1 MRNLCVS
8 ACLVLLL
15 LLGGC
20 NRDPNV
26 AKKRYV
32 ENGNKYFSKG
42 KYKEALIMY
51 RNALKR
57 DLKYG
62 EAYYRAALAEL
73 AMQRF
78 VDAARDL
85 QRAVELMPEN
95 VDAMDRLTNL
105 YLNVY
110 LADRKRPKS
119 LADELRN
126 LADKYAKRHPN
137 SYSEARLRGYL
148 ALFDNDA
155 QGAVKFFEKAN
166 SLKPLQQDLVMIYM
180 QTLANVGR
188 GQEAEKLGYQML
200 AKNPNAL
207 TIYDVLYLYYGN
219 AKRTED
225 AEKILRT
232 KVEKNPK
239 LPEVR
244 LQLAAH
250 YYTVALRPQMMEA
263 LKGLEADPTSFP
275 NSPLLVGDFFARI
288 REYDLAAQRYQ
299 DGAKRFAKDKHMY
312 QKRLVEILVKKNQKD
327 EAVQL
332 VNEILKED
340 PKDSEAIAIR
350 ASLSLL
356 AGTRE
361 QLQSAIND
369 LQTVISKMPENPV
382 LRYNLGRALLARQ
395 NWDAAKVQ
403 FEEAIKLRPDYLLPR
418 ITLAQMMLQGRDY
431 GKVIQ
436 MTQEILV
443 YDKGNLA
450 ARLLRSRALIGMG
463 EMKQAREE
471 LAVTTS
477 QFPDLPESRL
487 QVAALDLQDKNYKGA
502 EDSFRK
508 IYQQF
513 KDPRAFM
520 GLVDTYVAQGNTA
533 AALKALRDEIA
544 KDPERL
550 EYHVAIANISGNA
563 GDYKTAIAEYKTVL
577 DKLPRNSQVWL
588 QLSEVYRRAGEG
600 ENAMGA
606 VRKAQELAP
615 TNVAAHLQLAML
627 YDTGGKRPEAK
638 PVYEQVLRLQP
649 DNAIALNNLAFILAE
664 SGNDLD
670 QALTMAQKAKQQ
682 RPQDEDVADTLG
694 WIYIKKNIP
703 DSAVSIFRELT
714 IKNPGRTTFH
724 YHLAMALFQ
733 KGDKVN
739 AKRECEIALKNNNNP
754 AEITRIKELLAK
766 LS

>member
-8 ACLVLLL
+8 ALLALFCLLAA
-15 LLGGC
+15 C

-32 ENGNKYFSKG
+32 ENGNKYYQNG

-73 AMQRF
+73 AMQRY
-78 VDAARDL
+78 VDASRDL

-95 VDAMDRLTNL
+95 LDALDRLTNL

-110 LADRKRPKS
+110 LADRKRPKQ

-126 LADKYAKRHPN
+126 LADKYSKRFPN

-148 ALFDNDA
+148 ALFDNDS
-155 QGAVKFFEKAN
+155 QGAVKYFTQAN
-166 SLKPLQQDLVMIYM
+166 QLKPLQQDLVMIYM
-180 QTLANVGR
+180 QTLSNVGR
-188 GQEAEKLGYQML
+188 VDEAKKLGYEML
-200 AKNPNAL
+200 EKNPAAL
-207 TIYDVLYLYYGN
+207 TIYDVLYLQYGREN
-219 AKRTED
+219 NKAE
-225 AEKILRT
+225 AEKIL
-232 KVEKNPK
+232 KLKAEKNPK
-239 LPEVR
+239 VPEVR

-250 YYTVALRPQMMEA
+250 YYTVGERDAMMKTLQAMESDQTA
-263 LKGLEADPTSFP
+263 FP
-275 NSPLLVGDFFARI
+275 NAPMMVGDFFARI
-288 REYDLAAQRYQ
+288 RDYDAAAQRYQ
-299 DGAKRFAKDKHMY
+299 DGAKRFPKDKHTY

-327 EAVQL
+327 EAMQL
-332 VNEILKED
+332 VQEILKDD

-356 AGTRE
+356 TGTRE

-369 LQTVISKMPENPV
+369 LQTVISKMPDNPV
-382 LRYNLGRALLARQ
+382 LRYNLGRALLAKQ
-395 NWDAAKVQ
+395 NWDAARVQ
-403 FEEAIKLRPDYLLPR
+403 FEEAVKLRPDYLLPR
-418 ITLAQMMLQGRDY
+418 ITLAQMMLQNREW

-436 MTQEILV
+436 MAQEILV
-443 YDKGNLA
+443 FDKGNLA

-471 LAVTTS
+471 LATTS
-477 QFPDLPESRL
+477 QQFPDLPEARL
-487 QVAALDLQDKNYKGA
+487 QVAALDLQDKNFKNA
-502 EDSFRK
+502 EESFRK
-508 IYQQF
+508 IYGQF

-544 KDPERL
+544 RDPERM
-550 EYHVAIANISGNA
+550 EYHVAIANIAGNT
-563 GDYKTAIAEYKTVL
+563 GDYKTAIAEYKLVL

-588 QLSEVYRRAGEG
+588 QLSEVYRRAGERD
-600 ENAMGA
+600 NAMSA
-606 VRKAQELAP
+606 VKKAQELAP

-627 YDTGGKRPEAK
+627 YDTGGRRPEAK

-649 DNAIALNNLAFILAE
+649 DNPIALNNLAYILAE

-682 RPQDEDVADTLG
+682 RPQDADIADTLG
-694 WIYIKKNIP
+694 WIYIKKNLP

-714 IKNPGRTTFH
+714 TKHPDRSTFR
-724 YHLAMALFQ
+724 YHLAMALLQ

-739 AKRECEIALKNNNNP
+739 ARREAELALKNNSNNQE
-754 AEITRIKELLAK
+754 AAQIRELL
-766 LS
+766 SRIS

>member
-1 MRNLCVS
+1 MRKVFVS
-8 ACLVLLL
+8 VFLVLLAL
-15 LLGGC
+15 LAGC

-32 ENGNKYFSKG
+32 ETGNKYFKSG

-78 VDAARDL
+78 VDASRDL
-85 QRAVELMPEN
+85 QRAVELQPDN

-110 LADRKRPKS
+110 LADRKRPKQ
-119 LADELRN
+119 LLEELKN
-126 LADKYAKRHPN
+126 IAEKYSKRFPN

-148 ALFDNDA
+148 ALFDNDP
-155 QGAVKFFEKAN
+155 QTAVKSFEKAN
-166 SLKPLQQDLVMIYM
+166 SRKPLQQDLVMIYM

-188 GQEAEKLGYQML
+188 GAEGEKLAYQL
-200 AKNPNAL
+200 LEKNPAAL
-207 TIYDVLYLYYGN
+207 TIYDVLYLYYGREN
-219 AKRTED
+219 RKDD
-225 AEKILRT
+225 AERILRT
-232 KVEKNPK
+232 KVEKNPR

-250 YYTVALRPQMMEA
+250 YYTVGDREKMSGTLKEMESDA
-263 LKGLEADPTSFP
+263 SAFP

-288 REYDLAAQRYQ
+288 KDYDQAASRYQ
-299 DGAKRFAKDKHMY
+299 DGAKRFPKDKHLY
-312 QKRLVEILVKKNQKD
+312 QKRLVEIMVKKNQKD

-369 LQTVISKMPENPV
+369 LQTVLSKMPDNPV
-382 LRYNLGRALLARQ
+382 LRYNLGRALLAKQ
-395 NWDAAKVQ
+395 NWDAARVQ

-418 ITLAQMMLQGRDY
+418 ITLAQMMLQNREW
-431 GKVIQ
+431 GKVVQ
-436 MTQEILV
+436 MAQEILV
-443 YDKGNLA
+443 YDQGNLA

-471 LAVTTS
+471 LTQTSS
-477 QFPDLPESRL
+477 QFPELPEARL
-487 QVAALDLQDKNYKGA
+487 QVAALDLQDKKFKQA
-502 EDSFRK
+502 EESFRK
-508 IYQQF
+508 IYGQF

-533 AALKALRDEIA
+533 AALKALRDELVR
-544 KDPERL
+544 DPERL
-550 EYHVAIANISGNA
+550 EYRVAIANISGNS
-563 GDYKTAIAEYKTVL
+563 GDYKTAVAEYKTVL

-588 QLSEVYRRAGEG
+588 QLSEVYRRAGEI
-600 ENAMGA
+600 ENAMSA
-606 VRKAQELAP
+606 VKKAQELAP
-615 TNVAAHLQLAML
+615 TSVAAHLQLAML

-649 DNAIALNNLAFILAE
+649 DNPIALNNLAYILAE

-714 IKNPGRTTFH
+714 VKNPGRTTFH
-724 YHLAMALFQ
+724 YHLAMALYQ

-739 AKRECEIALKNNNNP
+739 AKRECEIALKNNNNA
-754 AEITRIKELLAK
+754 AEVARIKELLAK
-766 LS
+766 IS